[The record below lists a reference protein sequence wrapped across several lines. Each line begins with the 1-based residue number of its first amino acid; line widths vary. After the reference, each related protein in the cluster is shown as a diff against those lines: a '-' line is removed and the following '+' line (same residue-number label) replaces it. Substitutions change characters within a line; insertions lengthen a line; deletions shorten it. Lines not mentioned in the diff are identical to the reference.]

1 MLILLN
7 NLPVSNQNINLNQF
21 PLFVLFFFCLLF
33 ESYTYTHTNISALNS
48 LPERQVQGLVP
59 FSNRGSQGTF
69 QSYFCSVHGFKDL
82 GRQAEISVRTF
93 DRGHIHIF
101 PIHWGLYNFNLLNM
115 VINPI
120 LFKCELYWETW
131 VNCSIFKMTVV
142 LWTVFHEFVPYITF
156 VAILVLYIW
165 P

>member
-21 PLFVLFFFCLLF
+21 PLFVLFFFASCLNH
-33 ESYTYTHTNISALNS
+33 THTHTHTNISALNS

-93 DRGHIHIF
+93 HWGHIHIF
-101 PIHWGLYNFNLLNM
+101 PIHWGLYNFNLLNQ

-120 LFKCELYWETW
+120 LFQCELYGETW
-131 VNCSIFKMTVV
+131 VRCSIFKMTVV
-142 LWTVFHEFVPYITF
+142 L
-156 VAILVLYIW
+156 
-165 P
+165 